1 MREALDRQLVLDINQ
16 PALKAAR
23 ARQRSQLLG
32 RAHRRRRAAEQL
44 PAHGRSR
51 IPLSDKGAQHLSQ
64 TSQVSWHSADAVLLN
79 SRVPVA
85 APAAPR

>member
-1 MREALDRQLVLDINQ
+1 MREAHNRQIVLDINQ

-32 RAHRRRRAAEQL
+32 RARRRRRAAEQL

-51 IPLSDKGAQHLSQ
+51 IPLSDKGAQHLGH
-64 TSQVSWHSADAVLLN
+64 TSIADITGVLTFC
-79 SRVPVA
+79 
-85 APAAPR
+85 